1 MDFLL
6 IIVVLDPDFDD
17 DMPDDDDLPMED
29 GSRFGVNEGLFL
41 ITGHV
46 ILADDLDGVD
56 NFLPVIV
63 CEALEVLAIGEKL
76 GAGFA
81 SRSRILFILGLE
93 LAPSD
98 PMLFLFDMFVV
109 FCHVRKNDF
118 VVFRRYYL
126 WLIGKR
132 YQRFCVIIT
141 YQYL

>member
-6 IIVVLDPDFDD
+6 IIVVLEPDFVDD
-17 DMPDDDDLPMED
+17 LPDDDDLPVDD

-98 PMLFLFDMFVV
+98 PVLFLFDIV
-109 FCHVRKNDF
+109 
-118 VVFRRYYL
+118 VVFRHVQK
-126 WLIGKR
+126 G
-132 YQRFCVIIT
+132 FCYFFSVTIFGLLESVTRGVI
-141 YQYL
+141 